1 MKDEDYPN
9 KVMMKRKFILRFRGK
24 EPVPPEDVKRI
35 RALRHTTVLDDSSR
49 MLLVEGPEAE
59 LKALV
64 AQMPDWILSEER
76 MIALPDP
83 RPKPRRG
90 PDDKA

>member
-1 MKDEDYPN
+1 MQ
-9 KVMMKRKFILRFRGK
+9 RKFILRFRGRG
-24 EPVPPEDVKRI
+24 PVPPEDVERI
-35 RALRHTTVLDDSSR
+35 RALRNTTVLDASSR

-64 AQMPDWILSEER
+64 AQMPDWLLSEER
-76 MIALPDP
+76 MFALPDP

-90 PDDKA
+90 PHDTE